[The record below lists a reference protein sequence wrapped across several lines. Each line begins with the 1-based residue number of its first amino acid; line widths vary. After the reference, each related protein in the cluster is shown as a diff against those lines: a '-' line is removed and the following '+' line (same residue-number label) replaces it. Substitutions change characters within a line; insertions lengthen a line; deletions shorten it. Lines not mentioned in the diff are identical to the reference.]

1 MTAIQRWKSMIEAEH
16 AQSEDMRGQDPQP
29 TDHWR
34 PYAQQFKADPWR
46 TDDPLVNRLKQEV
59 QSHQTL
65 LDVGAGGGRLS
76 LPLAQSC
83 RQVTAVEPS
92 TSMGEV
98 LRQQASDFSINN
110 VSLVSAKWEDAEVP
124 VADIVLCCHVLYVVP
139 DIEPFVR
146 KLESHS
152 RQRVLVVLY
161 NSAPQSQIYPLWKL
175 IHGVERIPLPSLP
188 EFQEVLSELQFDAQV
203 EILPAQPPRGYDNRQ
218 QALEQ
223 LGQRLYLKPGSPQ
236 MTELESMLPDLV
248 EEVEGTLMIRGS
260 QSHEPGLVMWRPKGS
275 EK

>member
-1 MTAIQRWKSMIEAEH
+1 MSAIRRWRSMVESEH
-16 AQSEDMRGQDPQP
+16 AQSERMRGQIPPP

-59 QSHQTL
+59 QANQTL

-76 LPLAQSC
+76 LPMALNC
-83 RQVTAVEPS
+83 RHVVAVEPS
-92 TSMGEV
+92 ASMGEV
-98 LRQQASDFSINN
+98 LRQQASDFSITN
-110 VSLVSAKWEDAEVP
+110 VSWVQSKWDDAEVAA
-124 VADIVLCCHVLYVVP
+124 ADVVICCHVLYVVA

-161 NSAPQSQIYPLWKL
+161 TSAPQSQIYPLWKQ

-188 EFQEVLSELQFDAQV
+188 EFQEVLSELQIDAQV
-203 EILPAQPPRGYDNRQ
+203 EILPAQAARGYDTRQ

-223 LGQRLYLKPGSPQ
+223 LGQRLYLTPDSAK
-236 MTELESMLPDLV
+236 MTELESMLPDLL

-260 QSHEPGLVMWRPKGS
+260 QPHEPGLVMWRPKGS